1 MGQKDLQQSEYF
13 DSSVRFADAYNGIL
27 FNGNPIIKP
36 EELEEC
42 DSVFVQ
48 LFETQNG
55 QKIIADKV
63 KRWRGQHLAI
73 LPIET
78 QSYID
83 YRMVLRIM
91 MEEVMAYD
99 KQRKQALANLD
110 LMNFSLTEITKTKLK
125 PFSTKLIII
134 MI

>member
-63 KRWRGQHLAI
+63 KRWRGQRDLC
-73 LPIET
+73 
-78 QSYID
+78 SY
-83 YRMVLRIM
+83 RRV
-91 MEEVMAYD
+91 
-99 KQRKQALANLD
+99 QRL
-110 LMNFSLTEITKTKLK
+110 
-125 PFSTKLIII
+125 
-134 MI
+134 